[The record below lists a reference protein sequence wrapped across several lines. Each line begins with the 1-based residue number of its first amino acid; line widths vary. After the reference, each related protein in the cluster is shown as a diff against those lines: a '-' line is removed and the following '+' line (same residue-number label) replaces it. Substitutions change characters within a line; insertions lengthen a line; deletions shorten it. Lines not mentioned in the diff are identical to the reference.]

1 MTTAEKLRRAEVEAM
16 ARCGGPTYEKMDLIS
31 ESDDD
36 YVPIADYSTSAKKQ
50 AKGCAVPSVGS
61 FAYCDYAPDT
71 GMASPGSAVDRYR
84 AAQRRKRRR
93 MQRRL
98 IRVGMVI
105 LAAGLFWWYQNDRG
119 EASSNPN
126 SSQDMV
132 GAVAEDNLS
141 VGDVAVEDS
150 TETEEVSHSSDVD
163 NVADAVAA
171 EPLFVSTFKREKIQ
185 LLNADKAPIVKL
197 FNAAKTTLTSIQQ
210 RRVPF
215 SHFWN
220 KEVRTTAKAQPVL
233 SGLDD
238 LLDAM
243 MQ

>member
-1 MTTAEKLRRAEVEAM
+1 M
-16 ARCGGPTYEKMDLIS
+16 PTGIVL
-31 ESDDD
+31 
-36 YVPIADYSTSAKKQ
+36 
-50 AKGCAVPSVGS
+50 
-61 FAYCDYAPDT
+61 
-71 GMASPGSAVDRYR
+71 
-84 AAQRRKRRR
+84 
-93 MQRRL
+93 
-98 IRVGMVI
+98 VI
-105 LAAGLFWWYQNDRG
+105 LAAGLVWWCQNDRG

-132 GAVAEDNLS
+132 GAVAEDSLS
-141 VGDVAVEDS
+141 FGDVAVEDS
-150 TETEEVSHSSDVD
+150 TETEDVSHSSDVD

-197 FNAAKTTLTSIQQ
+197 FNAAKTTLTSIEQ
-210 RRVPF
+210 RRAVPF